1 MKIKRGDTKRYKFAR
16 KIDGEIVK
24 ERADHIY
31 FTVKENRS
39 DNANV
44 VLQKTI
50 NDMTFDDE
58 TGYYHMTILPDDTN
72 NLQIKTYPYDIEVK
86 IGDDYVQTINK
97 EEEFKVVRDYTRP
110 EDEV

>member
-1 MKIKRGDTKRYKFAR
+1 MKIKRGDTKRYKFPR
-16 KIDGEIVK
+16 KVDGKIVK
-24 ERADHIY
+24 ERAEHVY
-31 FTVKENRS
+31 FTVKENKS
-39 DNANV
+39 DNAKA

-50 NDMTFDDE
+50 DDMQFDED
-58 TGYYHMTILPDDTN
+58 GYYHITLLPDDTN
-72 NLQIKTYPYDIEVK
+72 DLQIKTYPYDIEVK